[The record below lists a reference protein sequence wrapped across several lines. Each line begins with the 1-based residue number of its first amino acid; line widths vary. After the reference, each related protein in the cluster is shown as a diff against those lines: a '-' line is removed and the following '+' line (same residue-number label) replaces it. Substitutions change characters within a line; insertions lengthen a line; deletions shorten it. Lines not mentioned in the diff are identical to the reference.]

1 MGEGGEVSE
10 ARARAAAKAAAAAGL
25 WGVPG
30 GSLALSREP
39 AGRDGG
45 GGGGALGV
53 PACRLGL
60 SGLAYARARSSA
72 RHRLPPVLPQS
83 PWPRLTPWTREEA
96 NLAAAEAA
104 GGGPGSAPREGP
116 ALREVACQT
125 VADAGTQTMTAE
137 AGAGVGL
144 CGGAASSREPSKH
157 EVAGSVS
164 RQGGREGRGESSA
177 GEAGGKPSKP
187 CKNEL
192 PKRSPESFVRPWF
205 SSSERCVASQRG
217 GGAKASRELPASV
230 QPPSRRSKEARDE
243 VTQRIETTSQP
254 PQGLHT
260 PEVSGMLE
268 GSSGSGRRDRA
279 GGSGGDEAFE
289 TSHSDKVDGE
299 APEHVEQPRDSAR
312 TEPVPCI
319 RSRAS
324 CPARRLAVSGG
335 KSELRASLNA
345 LENILEAQYNQLH
358 SNGYIRDSGTPGT
371 TACGTEVNPL
381 HSLRELE
388 RTIEE
393 QHDELV
399 SQGALLP
406 EMR

>member
-10 ARARAAAKAAAAAGL
+10 ARARAAAEAAAAAGL

-45 GGGGALGV
+45 GGGGALGI

-104 GGGPGSAPREGP
+104 GGGPGSASREGP

-125 VADAGTQTMTAE
+125 VADAGTQTTAE

-144 CGGAASSREPSKH
+144 CGGGASSREPSKH

-164 RQGGREGRGESSA
+164 RQGERGGRGESSA
-177 GEAGGKPSKP
+177 GEAGGKSSKP
-187 CKNEL
+187 YKIEL

-205 SSSERCVASQRG
+205 SSSEGCVASRRG

-230 QPPSRRSKEARDE
+230 KPPSRRSEEARDE
-243 VTQRIETTSQP
+243 ATQRVETTPQP
-254 PQGLHT
+254 PQGLHI
-260 PEVSGMLE
+260 PEVSGILE
-268 GSSGSGRRDRA
+268 GSTGSGRRDIA
-279 GGSGGDEAFE
+279 GDSCGDEAFE
-289 TSHSDKVDGE
+289 TSHSNKVNGE

-324 CPARRLAVSGG
+324 YPARRLAVSGG
-335 KSELRASLNA
+335 KSELRASLDA
-345 LENILEAQYNQLH
+345 LENILEAQYNQLQ

-371 TACGTEVNPL
+371 TACGTEVSPL